1 MTPRPA
7 PASVPAPGRGT
18 ALNPAN
24 RFEPLTVEA
33 DPDYAEFDEHGV
45 PVERPHPRTQFYED
59 ATETILNRY
68 DSPDLGAGWSLNAYR
83 GCEHGCAYCFARPFH
98 EYLGWSSGL
107 DFETRILV
115 KTRAPALLRA
125 ELSSR
130 KWRPE
135 SIGMSGVTDCY
146 QPAERRFRITRA
158 CLEVMAEF
166 RQPVGIITKNFLV
179 TRDLD
184 LLAQLARHDCAMVYV
199 SVTTLDAD
207 LAGKLEPRAARPEH
221 RLRAI
226 RMLAD
231 AGVPVGVMVAPIIPG
246 LTDHE
251 MPAILDAVAAA
262 GARRANYVVLRLP
275 YAVKDVFLAWLDA
288 HAPSKKDRVVA
299 RLRELRGGKL
309 YDATFGARMRGEG
322 IFAEQIK
329 QLFAVSARRAGLNRD
344 DFQLSTAHFRR
355 PGGTQLDMNLLWGE
369 TPAPSATTGPAPGRR
384 CWRPTPARPRTL
396 RYTNRPPRSAALR
409 IEISRLPPPAASP
422 VATPASRSTRAAS

>member
-1 MTPRPA
+1 MTPRPD
-7 PASVPAPGRGT
+7 PALAPAPGRGT

-24 RFEPLTVEA
+24 RFEPLTAEA
-33 DPDYAEFDEHGV
+33 DPDYGEFDEHGV

-135 SIGMSGVTDCY
+135 PIGMSGVTDCY

-158 CLEVMAEF
+158 CLKVMAEF

-199 SVTTLDAD
+199 SVTTLDAE

-226 RMLAD
+226 RLLAA

-251 MPAILDAVAAA
+251 VPAILDAVAAA

-275 YAVKDVFLAWLDA
+275 YAVKDVFLAWLDT

-309 YDATFGARMRGEG
+309 YDASFGARMRGEG

-344 DFQLSTAHFRR
+344 DIRLSTAHFRR
-355 PGGTQLDMNLLWGE
+355 PDGVQLELL
-369 TPAPSATTGPAPGRR
+369 
-384 CWRPTPARPRTL
+384 
-396 RYTNRPPRSAALR
+396 
-409 IEISRLPPPAASP
+409 
-422 VATPASRSTRAAS
+422 